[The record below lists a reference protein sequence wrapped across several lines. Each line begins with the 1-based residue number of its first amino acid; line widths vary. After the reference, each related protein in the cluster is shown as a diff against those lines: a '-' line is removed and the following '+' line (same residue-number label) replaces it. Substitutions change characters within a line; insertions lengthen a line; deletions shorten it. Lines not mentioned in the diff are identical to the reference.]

1 MWIYFNGRMFAFQV
15 KGVGSIPTIR
25 TKSKVSVAA
34 DLNRQVNALVKSCR
48 CTLGHSAKWR
58 RII

>member
-34 DLNRQVNALVKSCR
+34 DLNRQVNALVKSCH
-48 CTLGHSAKWR
+48 CTLDHSAK
-58 RII
+58 